1 MVVIQNIINDTNVD
15 EDNLSKVCQDFLNEN
30 ALEQSELLIR
40 LVSPVEIQ
48 VLNKEYR
55 NKNQVT
61 NVLSFQSDIP
71 DEVEESIRGD
81 VVICVDVVR
90 EEALVGDKKFAE
102 DAAIVCGIGKI
113 LNQSF
118 LVIGNEKGSTM
129 ETRIKHN
136 FIITLIQ
143 NCLIDL
149 ISSFDKEKINFF
161 IFVFV
166 IG

>member
-15 EDNLSKVCQDFLNEN
+15 EDNLIKVCQDFLNEN

-61 NVLSFQSDIP
+61 NVLSFQSEIP
-71 DEVEESIRGD
+71 DEVEESILGD

-90 EEALVGDKKFAE
+90 EEALVGDKKFADHLTHMAVHGILHLIGHDHE
-102 DAAIVCGIGKI
+102 DITSAYKMESIEIDFLDKLGIS
-113 LNQSF
+113 NPY
-118 LVIGNEKGSTM
+118 N
-129 ETRIKHN
+129 
-136 FIITLIQ
+136 
-143 NCLIDL
+143 
-149 ISSFDKEKINFF
+149 
-161 IFVFV
+161 
-166 IG
+166 

>member
-71 DEVEESIRGD
+71 DEVDESILGD

-90 EEALVGDKKFAE
+90 EEALVGDKKFADHLTHMAVHGILHLIGHDHE
-102 DAAIVCGIGKI
+102 DITSAYKMESIEIDFLDKLGIS
-113 LNQSF
+113 NPY
-118 LVIGNEKGSTM
+118 N
-129 ETRIKHN
+129 
-136 FIITLIQ
+136 
-143 NCLIDL
+143 
-149 ISSFDKEKINFF
+149 
-161 IFVFV
+161 
-166 IG
+166 

>member
-71 DEVEESIRGD
+71 DEVEESILGD

-90 EEALVGDKKFAE
+90 EEALVGDKKFADHLTHMAVHGILHLIGHDHE
-102 DAAIVCGIGKI
+102 DITSAYKMESIEIDFLGKLGIS
-113 LNQSF
+113 NPY
-118 LVIGNEKGSTM
+118 N
-129 ETRIKHN
+129 
-136 FIITLIQ
+136 
-143 NCLIDL
+143 
-149 ISSFDKEKINFF
+149 
-161 IFVFV
+161 
-166 IG
+166 

>member
-40 LVSPVEIQ
+40 LVSPGEIQ

-61 NVLSFQSDIP
+61 NVLSFQSEIP
-71 DEVEESIRGD
+71 DEVEESILGD

-90 EEALVGDKKFAE
+90 EEALVGDKKFADHLTHMAVHGILHLIGHDHE
-102 DAAIVCGIGKI
+102 DITSAYKMESIEIDFLDKLGIS
-113 LNQSF
+113 NPY
-118 LVIGNEKGSTM
+118 N
-129 ETRIKHN
+129 
-136 FIITLIQ
+136 
-143 NCLIDL
+143 
-149 ISSFDKEKINFF
+149 
-161 IFVFV
+161 
-166 IG
+166 

>member
-61 NVLSFQSDIP
+61 NVLSFQSEIP
-71 DEVEESIRGD
+71 DEVEESILGD
-81 VVICVDVVR
+81 VVICLDVVR
-90 EEALVGDKKFAE
+90 EEALVGDKKFADHLTHMAVHGILHLIGHDHE
-102 DAAIVCGIGKI
+102 DITSAYKMESIEIDFLDKLGIS
-113 LNQSF
+113 NPY
-118 LVIGNEKGSTM
+118 N
-129 ETRIKHN
+129 
-136 FIITLIQ
+136 
-143 NCLIDL
+143 
-149 ISSFDKEKINFF
+149 
-161 IFVFV
+161 
-166 IG
+166 

>member
-61 NVLSFQSDIP
+61 NVLSFQSEIP
-71 DEVEESIRGD
+71 DEVEESILGD

-90 EEALVGDKKFAE
+90 EEALVGDKKFADHLTHMAVHGILHLIGHDHE
-102 DAAIVCGIGKI
+102 DITSAYKMELIEIDFLDKLGIS
-113 LNQSF
+113 NPY
-118 LVIGNEKGSTM
+118 N
-129 ETRIKHN
+129 
-136 FIITLIQ
+136 
-143 NCLIDL
+143 
-149 ISSFDKEKINFF
+149 
-161 IFVFV
+161 
-166 IG
+166 

>member
-1 MVVIQNIINDTNVD
+1 MVVIQNIINDPNVD

-71 DEVEESIRGD
+71 DEVEESILGD

-90 EEALVGDKKFAE
+90 EEALVGDKKFADHLTHMAVHGILHLIGHDHE
-102 DAAIVCGIGKI
+102 DITSAYKMESIEIDFLGKLGIS
-113 LNQSF
+113 NPY
-118 LVIGNEKGSTM
+118 N
-129 ETRIKHN
+129 
-136 FIITLIQ
+136 
-143 NCLIDL
+143 
-149 ISSFDKEKINFF
+149 
-161 IFVFV
+161 
-166 IG
+166 

>member
-71 DEVEESIRGD
+71 DEVEESILGD

-90 EEALVGDKKFAE
+90 EEALVGDKKFADHLTHMAVHGILHLIGHYHE
-102 DAAIVCGIGKI
+102 DITSAYKMESIEIDFLDKLGIS
-113 LNQSF
+113 NPY
-118 LVIGNEKGSTM
+118 N
-129 ETRIKHN
+129 
-136 FIITLIQ
+136 
-143 NCLIDL
+143 
-149 ISSFDKEKINFF
+149 
-161 IFVFV
+161 
-166 IG
+166 

>member
-30 ALEQSELLIR
+30 ALEKFELLIR

-61 NVLSFQSDIP
+61 NVLSFQSEIP
-71 DEVEESIRGD
+71 DEVEESILGD

-90 EEALVGDKKFAE
+90 EEALVGDKKFADHLTHMAVHGILHLIGHDHE
-102 DAAIVCGIGKI
+102 DITSAYKMESIEIDFLDKLGIS
-113 LNQSF
+113 NPY
-118 LVIGNEKGSTM
+118 N
-129 ETRIKHN
+129 
-136 FIITLIQ
+136 
-143 NCLIDL
+143 
-149 ISSFDKEKINFF
+149 
-161 IFVFV
+161 
-166 IG
+166 

>member
-71 DEVEESIRGD
+71 DEVEESILGD
-81 VVICVDVVR
+81 VVICIDVVR
-90 EEALVGDKKFAE
+90 EEALVGDKKFADHLTHMAVHGILHLIGHDHE
-102 DAAIVCGIGKI
+102 DITSAYKMESIEIDFLDKHGISNPYI
-113 LNQSF
+113 
-118 LVIGNEKGSTM
+118 
-129 ETRIKHN
+129 
-136 FIITLIQ
+136 
-143 NCLIDL
+143 
-149 ISSFDKEKINFF
+149 
-161 IFVFV
+161 
-166 IG
+166 

>member
-55 NKNQVT
+55 DKNQVT

-71 DEVEESIRGD
+71 DEVEESILGD

-90 EEALVGDKKFAE
+90 EEALVGDKKFADHLTHMAVHGILHLIGHDHE
-102 DAAIVCGIGKI
+102 DITSAYKMESIEIDFLDKHGIS
-113 LNQSF
+113 NPY
-118 LVIGNEKGSTM
+118 N
-129 ETRIKHN
+129 
-136 FIITLIQ
+136 
-143 NCLIDL
+143 
-149 ISSFDKEKINFF
+149 
-161 IFVFV
+161 
-166 IG
+166 

>member
-40 LVSPVEIQ
+40 LVSQVEIQ

-61 NVLSFQSDIP
+61 NVLSFQSEIP
-71 DEVEESIRGD
+71 DEVEESILGD

-90 EEALVGDKKFAE
+90 EEALVGDKKFADHLTHMAVHGILHLIGHDHE
-102 DAAIVCGIGKI
+102 DITSAYKMESIEIDFLDKLGIS
-113 LNQSF
+113 NPY
-118 LVIGNEKGSTM
+118 N
-129 ETRIKHN
+129 
-136 FIITLIQ
+136 
-143 NCLIDL
+143 
-149 ISSFDKEKINFF
+149 
-161 IFVFV
+161 
-166 IG
+166 

>member
-1 MVVIQNIINDTNVD
+1 MVVIQNIINDRNVD
-15 EDNLSKVCQDFLNEN
+15 EDNLSRVCQDFLNEN

-71 DEVEESIRGD
+71 DEVEESILGD

-90 EEALVGDKKFAE
+90 EEALVGDKKFADHLTHMAVHGILHLIGHDHE
-102 DAAIVCGIGKI
+102 DITSAYKMESIEIDFLDKHGIS
-113 LNQSF
+113 NPY
-118 LVIGNEKGSTM
+118 N
-129 ETRIKHN
+129 
-136 FIITLIQ
+136 
-143 NCLIDL
+143 
-149 ISSFDKEKINFF
+149 
-161 IFVFV
+161 
-166 IG
+166 

>member
-1 MVVIQNIINDTNVD
+1 MVVIQNIINDPNVD

-30 ALEQSELLIR
+30 ALEHSELLIR

-71 DEVEESIRGD
+71 DEVEESILGD

-90 EEALVGDKKFAE
+90 EEALVGDKKFADHLTHMAVHGILHLIGHDHE
-102 DAAIVCGIGKI
+102 DITSAYKMESIEIDFLDKLGIS
-113 LNQSF
+113 NPY
-118 LVIGNEKGSTM
+118 N
-129 ETRIKHN
+129 
-136 FIITLIQ
+136 
-143 NCLIDL
+143 
-149 ISSFDKEKINFF
+149 
-161 IFVFV
+161 
-166 IG
+166 

>member
-61 NVLSFQSDIP
+61 NVLSFQSEIP
-71 DEVEESIRGD
+71 DEVEESILGD

-90 EEALVGDKKFAE
+90 EEALVGDKKFADHLTHMAVHGILHLIGHDHE
-102 DAAIVCGIGKI
+102 DITSAYKMESIEIDFLDKLGIS
-113 LNQSF
+113 NSY
-118 LVIGNEKGSTM
+118 N
-129 ETRIKHN
+129 
-136 FIITLIQ
+136 
-143 NCLIDL
+143 
-149 ISSFDKEKINFF
+149 
-161 IFVFV
+161 
-166 IG
+166 

>member
-48 VLNKEYR
+48 VLNKKYR

-71 DEVEESIRGD
+71 DEVEESILGD

-90 EEALVGDKKFAE
+90 EEALVGDKKFADHLTHMAVHGILHLIGHDHE
-102 DAAIVCGIGKI
+102 DITSAYKMESIEIDFLDKLGIS
-113 LNQSF
+113 NPY
-118 LVIGNEKGSTM
+118 N
-129 ETRIKHN
+129 
-136 FIITLIQ
+136 
-143 NCLIDL
+143 
-149 ISSFDKEKINFF
+149 
-161 IFVFV
+161 
-166 IG
+166 

>member
-30 ALEQSELLIR
+30 ALEHSELLIR

-71 DEVEESIRGD
+71 DEVEESILGD

-90 EEALVGDKKFAE
+90 EEALVGDKKFADHLTHMAVHGILHLIGHDHE
-102 DAAIVCGIGKI
+102 DITSAYKMESIEIDFLDKHGIS
-113 LNQSF
+113 NPY
-118 LVIGNEKGSTM
+118 
-129 ETRIKHN
+129 H
-136 FIITLIQ
+136 
-143 NCLIDL
+143 
-149 ISSFDKEKINFF
+149 
-161 IFVFV
+161 
-166 IG
+166 